1 MKKIILND
9 GSYDKID
16 KKELNNNFHSTNL
29 TLSQFKEFYDYSV
42 KDLPFTRI
50 ELDDMPKLPYRELN
64 MNETRSTRHI
74 GQRKL
79 LLSEIEF
86 ISLMYKKYD
95 LKDKKKVILL
105 YVGSAPGYHIPI
117 LVKLFPNLYFHLYDP
132 EPYAI
137 KEEPEAKASAKSS
150 LCEDEHRKH
159 IKIFNEYF
167 VNKTV
172 EKYYNKSLKK
182 PLLFVSDIRD
192 PFYDTSRTDQ
202 LQNDM
207 RLQQEWVLGIKP
219 LGAMFKFRLLFNDDI
234 TKYLYGNSY
243 LPVWG
248 PLTTTETRL
257 ICNKDDT
264 NNWTKFKDYSNKDHE
279 QRMFYFNNC
288 YRMNLFDH
296 NVNNV
301 PGICHCFDC
310 TSEVVI
316 MTLYMQVMNP
326 DVKITNNLIG
336 DLMNENTVICKKT
349 LYDANPNIE
358 ERLKNMQSRKNKGDL
373 YNDKEAYEKYKKE
386 N

>member
-1 MKKIILND
+1 MSKIILND

-16 KKELNNNFHSTNL
+16 KKELNNNFHSTSL

-50 ELDDMPKLPYRELN
+50 ELDNLPKLPYKELN
-64 MNETRSTRHI
+64 VNDIRSTRHI

-86 ISLMYKKYD
+86 ISLMYKKYN

-137 KEEPEAKASAKSS
+137 KE
-150 LCEDEHRKH
+150 EHRKH

-234 TKYLYGNSY
+234 TKYLYGDSY

-316 MTLYMQVMNP
+316 MTLYMQVMKP

-336 DLMNENTVICKKT
+336 DMMNENTAICKKT

-358 ERLKNMQSRKNKGDL
+358 ERLKNMQNRKDKGDL
-373 YNDKEAYEKYKKE
+373 YNDKKAYEKYKKE